1 MDPEQKTVKPKTKK
15 DKIAKFFD
23 AVEVVAVAVVIVLV
37 IFTFLG
43 RLSTVDGDSMY
54 DTLENG
60 ERLII
65 SNVFYTPKTGDIIVF
80 QQRGMYFEKPLVK
93 RVIATEGQT
102 LKIDFEKWIV
112 WVDGEILD
120 EPYVTYEYGKKMKED
135 DYAKTYASM
144 MNENGEITIP
154 EGYIFVMGDNRN
166 HSSDSRFNGVGL
178 VRVEDV
184 MGRAIF
190 RLFPH
195 FGLVD

>member
-1 MDPEQKTVKPKTKK
+1 MDSEQKMPRPKTKK
-15 DKIAKFFD
+15 EKLAVFYD

-37 IFTFLG
+37 IFAFVG

-65 SNVFYTPKTGDIIVF
+65 SNFLYKPKTGDIIVF
-80 QQRGMYFEKPLVK
+80 QQSGKYFSEPLVK

-102 LKIDFEKWIV
+102 VKIDFNAWMV
-112 WVDGEILD
+112 WVDGALLNEK
-120 EPYVTYEYGKKMKED
+120 YVTYEAGKKMKID
-135 DYAKTYASM
+135 NYDTMYADI
-144 MNENGEITIP
+144 MNENGEITVP

-166 HSSDSRFNGVGL
+166 HSSDSRFSGVGL
-178 VRVEDV
+178 VREEDV
-184 MGRAIF
+184 MGRVLF

-195 FGLVD
+195 FGLVE

>member
-1 MDPEQKTVKPKTKK
+1 MDSEQIKVKPKTKK
-15 DKIAKFFD
+15 EKIAKFFD

-43 RLSTVDGDSMY
+43 RLSTVEGDSMY
-54 DTLENG
+54 DTLEDG

-65 SNVFYTPKTGDIIVF
+65 SNFFYTPKTGDIVVF
-80 QQRGMYFEKPLVK
+80 QQSGKYFEKPLVK

-102 LKIDFEKWIV
+102 LKIDFEKWTV
-112 WVDGEILD
+112 WVDGEVLD
-120 EPYVTYEYGKKMKED
+120 EIYVTYEYGKKMKQD
-135 DYAKTYASM
+135 SYAEMYADI

-154 EGYIFVMGDNRN
+154 KGYIFVMGDNRN

-178 VRVEDV
+178 VRVEDI

-195 FGLVD
+195 FGSVE